1 MSRCIWLLLSKRST
15 GTDMTSTE
23 LDPKVQAE
31 VERQIQALR
40 LGVVDLQT
48 EDNLRTKIAKSIQK
62 GSPLRVKYG
71 ADPSAPDLHLGHT
84 VGLMKLRQFQDLG
97 HKVIFLI
104 GDFTA
109 RIGDPTG
116 KKETRPMLSEEEI
129 AANAETYKAQVF
141 KVLTPEHTEIRFN
154 SEWMTKL
161 TSIDMIRLT
170 AQMTVARMLER
181 DDFSKRFKGGQ
192 AIGIHEFLYPL
203 IQGYDSVAL
212 EADVELGGT
221 DQLFNLLVG
230 RELQRHHGQA
240 PQVVMTTPLLEGTD
254 ASLVD
259 GKIVGQKMSKSLG
272 NYVGIDEAPNQ
283 QFGKIMSISDPVMWR
298 YYDLVSGMDTE
309 AVAQLKEAVES
320 GATHPMDAKK
330 SLARRIVYLYHGDDA
345 ADAAQRDFET
355 RFSQREI
362 PKDIPVV
369 EVATGDDNTIG
380 LIQLLREA
388 NLAASGKEARRSC
401 DQGAVKVDGEKAND
415 PNQRLEAGLEIV
427 VQVGRRKIA
436 RVKIT

>member
-1 MSRCIWLLLSKRST
+1 
-15 GTDMTSTE
+15 MTSTE
-23 LDPKVQAE
+23 LDPKVHAE
-31 VERQIQALR
+31 VERQMEALR

-48 EDNLRTKIAKSIQK
+48 EENLRSKITKSVQS
-62 GSPLRVKYG
+62 GTPLRVKYG

-97 HKVIFLI
+97 HTVIFLI

-116 KKETRPMLSEEEI
+116 KKETRPMLTEEEI

-141 KVLTPEHTEIRFN
+141 KVLNPERTEIRFN
-154 SEWMTKL
+154 NEWMTKL
-161 TSIDMIRLT
+161 TSIDMVRLT

-230 RELQRHHGQA
+230 RELQRHHGQT
-240 PQVVMTTPLLEGTD
+240 PQVVMTMPLLEGTD

-259 GKIVGQKMSKSLG
+259 GAIVGQKMSKSLG
-272 NYVGIDEAPNQ
+272 NYVGIAEDPNQ
-283 QFGKIMSISDPVMWR
+283 QFGKMMSISDPVMWR
-298 YYDLVSGMDTE
+298 YYALVSGLNSTE
-309 AVAQLKEAVES
+309 VAQIRSAVDA
-320 GATHPMDAKK
+320 GTTHPMDAKK
-330 SLARRIVYLYHGDDA
+330 SLARRIVKLYHGEEA
-345 ADAAQRDFET
+345 SLAAQQDFET

-362 PKDIPVV
+362 PEDIPVV
-369 EVATGDDNTIG
+369 EVQSGDDNTIG
-380 LIQLLREA
+380 LAQLLRAA
-388 NLAASGKEARRSC
+388 NLSSSGKEARRSC
-401 DQGAVKVDGEKAND
+401 EQGAVKIDGEKSSD
-415 PNQRLEAGLEIV
+415 PNLRLEAGADLV

-436 RVKIT
+436 QVKIT